1 MSGLTWD
8 VAVAVAKYSRI
19 KRCCRRCHKRCAAT
33 HYFQRYRIDDIQQ
46 HNDETLC
53 HTYSVWDKLYCAVH
67 YVVWFICGR
76 FFMHPLIKELNVVG
90 VVNICDLLPHV
101 KFINHGR
108 VLSLL
113 YYSVQTKQVSE
124 LLACVES
131 HIPLCTP
138 AGLPPLYIRRRL

>member
-1 MSGLTWD
+1 MALVSGLQWD

-19 KRCCRRCHKRCAAT
+19 RRCCRRCHKRCAAT

-46 HNDETLC
+46 HNDDTSC
-53 HTYSVWDKLYCAVH
+53 HTYSIWDKLYCALH
-67 YVVWFICGR
+67 YVVWFFCGR
-76 FFMHPLIKELNVVG
+76 LFIHPAIKGLQ
-90 VVNICDLLPHV
+90 VVNIYELLPAV
-101 KFINHGR
+101 KLISHGR

-113 YYSVQTKQVSE
+113 HYAAHTKQVNE

-131 HIPLCTP
+131 KIPLCTP